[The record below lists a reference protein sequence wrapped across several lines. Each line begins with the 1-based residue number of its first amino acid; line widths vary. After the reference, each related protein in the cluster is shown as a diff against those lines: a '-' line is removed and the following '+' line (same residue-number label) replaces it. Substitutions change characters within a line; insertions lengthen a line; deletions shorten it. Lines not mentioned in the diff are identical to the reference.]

1 MDQLKM
7 SLDQAMQPASDD
19 RFTITDDSGVVWAL
33 RKLAEIDSEHAN
45 DEAMVEEAIKPE
57 QHKIDQAKQCL
68 ADRDQKRDESR
79 QYFISLI
86 REYTDPKQ
94 SEKATYKLKTPL
106 GNISYTKKQPK
117 FKYDKKEL
125 QKLYPKYTTAKTTFD
140 FGWSD
145 FKKDMKLAK
154 LPVKDG
160 KLIDPETGE
169 IIQGIEVEK
178 PARREFTIKPNK
190 EARS

>member
-33 RKLAEIDSEHAN
+33 RKLAEINSEHAN

-57 QHKIDQAKQCL
+57 QQKIEQAKQWL
-68 ADRDQKRDESR
+68 EERDRKREESR

-94 SEKATYKLKTPL
+94 AKKATYKLKTPL

-117 FKYDKKEL
+117 FKYDEKEL
-125 QKLYPKYTTAKTTFD
+125 QKLYPKYTTVKTTFG

-154 LPVKDG
+154 LPVKNG

-169 IIQGIEVEK
+169 IIQGVEVEK
-178 PARREFTIKPNK
+178 PARREFSIKPNK
-190 EARS
+190 EG